1 MSSLKEIKGR
11 IDSVN
16 NTLKITSAMR
26 LISSSKFHR
35 AQIALNNSQPYL
47 TALTDMFSDLLSD
60 EAIPES
66 DYSRKRVLK
75 KAAIVIISSNAS
87 LCGSFNINVEKLLH
101 ETTDRLRNNGAEYI
115 TIYTIGKRITSH
127 LKSPSYTVVECD
139 HMLSEKPDYSGS
151 KKIAE
156 MLMKQFVKGEIDRVD
171 LIYNH
176 FRSMGTQIPTTEQF
190 LPIKTRKDIAS
201 EGAYKDAYKG
211 AYYLYEPE
219 KEKIAADIIDKQLFA
234 TIFKILLDSSAAE
247 HAARSVAMQLASDN
261 AGKLIQEL
269 TLQYN
274 KSRQQAITNELLDIV
289 GGSTR

>member
-35 AQIALNNSQPYL
+35 AQIALNNSKPYL
-47 TALTDMFSDLLSD
+47 EALIEMFSDLQTD
-60 EAIPES
+60 DAIPES
-66 DYSRKRVLK
+66 EYSKERALK
-75 KAAIVIISSNAS
+75 KAAVVIVSSNAS

-101 ETTDRLRNNGAEYI
+101 ETIERLRKNGAENI

-127 LKSPSYTVVECD
+127 LKSPSYTIVECD
-139 HMLSEKPDYSGS
+139 HLLSEKPDYSGS
-151 KKIAE
+151 KKIAVT
-156 MLMKQFVKGEIDRVD
+156 LMKQFSSGEIDRVD

-176 FRSMGTQIPTTEQF
+176 FKSMGTQIPTVEQF
-190 LPIKTRKDIAS
+190 LPIITKKEITSKD
-201 EGAYKDAYKG
+201 
-211 AYYLYEPE
+211 AYYLYEPD
-219 KEKIAADIIDKQLFA
+219 KENIAADIIGKQLFA
-234 TIFKILLDSSAAE
+234 TIFRILLDSSAAE

>member
-35 AQIALNNSQPYL
+35 AQIALNNSKPYL
-47 TALTDMFSDLLSD
+47 AALNEMYSDLQID
-60 EAIPES
+60 DAIPES
-66 DYSRKRVLK
+66 VYSEERAMK
-75 KAAIVIISSNAS
+75 KAAVVIVSSNAS
-87 LCGSFNINVEKLLH
+87 LCGSFNINVEKLLL
-101 ETTDRLRNNGAEYI
+101 ETIERLRDNGAESI
-115 TIYTIGKRITSH
+115 TIYTIGKRVTSH
-127 LKSPSYTVVECD
+127 LKNPSYTVVECE
-139 HMLSEKPDYSGS
+139 HILSEKPDYSGS
-151 KKIAE
+151 KKIAT
-156 MLMKQFVKGEIDRVD
+156 MLMNQFLKGEIDRVD

-176 FRSMGTQIPTTEQF
+176 FKSMGTQIPTTEQF
-190 LPIKTRKDIAS
+190 LPVITRKDIAPKS
-201 EGAYKDAYKG
+201 AYKG
-211 AYYLYEPE
+211 VYYLYEPE
-219 KEKIAADIIDKQLFA
+219 KEKIAADIIDKQLYS

-247 HAARSVAMQLASDN
+247 HAARTVAMQLASDN
-261 AGKLIQEL
+261 AGKLIQDL

>member
-11 IDSVN
+11 IESVN

-35 AQIALNNSQPYL
+35 AQIALNSSKPYL
-47 TALTDMFSDLLSD
+47 AALTEMFSDLKTD
-60 EAIPES
+60 DAIQES
-66 DYSRKRVLK
+66 EYSKERALK
-75 KAAIVIISSNAS
+75 KAAIVIVSSNAS
-87 LCGSFNINVEKLLH
+87 LCGSFNINVEKLLN
-101 ETTDRLRNNGAEYI
+101 ETTDRLRKNGAESI

-139 HMLSEKPDYSGS
+139 HILSEKPDYSGS

-156 MLMKQFVKGEIDRVD
+156 ILMKQFVKGEIDRVD

-176 FRSMGTQIPTTEQF
+176 FKSMGTQIPTKEQF
-190 LPIKTRKDIAS
+190 LPITIRKEIVS
-201 EGAYKDAYKG
+201 KG
-211 AYYLYEPE
+211 AYYLYEPD
-219 KEKIAADIIDKQLFA
+219 KENIAADLIDKQLFA
-234 TIFKILLDSSAAE
+234 TIFRILLDSSAAE

-274 KSRQQAITNELLDIV
+274 KTRQQAITNELLDIV

>member
-35 AQIALNNSQPYL
+35 AQIALNNSKPYL
-47 TALTDMFSDLLSD
+47 EALIEMFSDLQTD
-60 EAIPES
+60 DAIPES
-66 DYSRKRVLK
+66 KYSKGRALK
-75 KAAIVIISSNAS
+75 KAAVVIVSSNAS

-101 ETTDRLRNNGAEYI
+101 ETIERLRKNGAESI

-127 LKSPSYTVVECD
+127 LKSPSYTIVECD
-139 HMLSEKPDYSGS
+139 HLLSEKPDYSGS
-151 KKIAE
+151 KKIAV
-156 MLMKQFVKGEIDRVD
+156 MLMKQFSSGEIDRVD

-176 FRSMGTQIPTTEQF
+176 FKSMGTQIPTVEQF
-190 LPIKTRKDIAS
+190 LPIITKKEITS
-201 EGAYKDAYKG
+201 KG
-211 AYYLYEPE
+211 AYYLYEPD
-219 KEKIAADIIDKQLFA
+219 KENIAADIIDKQLFA
-234 TIFKILLDSSAAE
+234 TIFRILLDSSAAE

>member
-35 AQIALNNSQPYL
+35 AQIALNNSKPYL
-47 TALTDMFSDLLSD
+47 EALIEMFSDLQTD
-60 EAIPES
+60 DAIPES
-66 DYSRKRVLK
+66 EYSKERALK
-75 KAAIVIISSNAS
+75 KAAVVIVSSNAS

-101 ETTDRLRNNGAEYI
+101 ETIERLRKNGAESI

-127 LKSPSYTVVECD
+127 LKSPSYTIVECD
-139 HMLSEKPDYSGS
+139 HLLSEKPDYSGS
-151 KKIAE
+151 KKIAVT
-156 MLMKQFVKGEIDRVD
+156 LMKQFSSGEIDRVD

-176 FRSMGTQIPTTEQF
+176 FKSMGTQIPTVEQF
-190 LPIKTRKDIAS
+190 LPIITKKEITSKD
-201 EGAYKDAYKG
+201 
-211 AYYLYEPE
+211 AYYLYEPD
-219 KEKIAADIIDKQLFA
+219 KENIAADIIGKQLFA
-234 TIFKILLDSSAAE
+234 TIFRILLDSSAAE

>member
-35 AQIALNNSQPYL
+35 AQIALNNSKPYL
-47 TALTDMFSDLLSD
+47 EALIEMFSDLQTD
-60 EAIPES
+60 DAIPES
-66 DYSRKRVLK
+66 EYSKERALK
-75 KAAIVIISSNAS
+75 KAAVVIVSSNAS

-101 ETTDRLRNNGAEYI
+101 ETIERLRKNGAESI

-127 LKSPSYTVVECD
+127 LKSPSYTIVECD
-139 HMLSEKPDYSGS
+139 HLLSEKPDYSGS
-151 KKIAE
+151 KKIAV
-156 MLMKQFVKGEIDRVD
+156 MLMKQFSSGEIDRVD

-176 FRSMGTQIPTTEQF
+176 FKSMGTQIPTVEQF
-190 LPIKTRKDIAS
+190 LPIITKKEITS
-201 EGAYKDAYKG
+201 KG
-211 AYYLYEPE
+211 AYYLYEPD
-219 KEKIAADIIDKQLFA
+219 KENIAADIIDKQLFA
-234 TIFKILLDSSAAE
+234 TIFRILLDSSAAE

>member
-35 AQIALNNSQPYL
+35 AQIALNNSKPYL
-47 TALTDMFSDLLSD
+47 EALIEMFSDLQTD
-60 EAIPES
+60 DAIPES
-66 DYSRKRVLK
+66 EYSKERALK
-75 KAAIVIISSNAS
+75 KAAVVIVSSNAS

-101 ETTDRLRNNGAEYI
+101 ETIERLRKNGAESI

-127 LKSPSYTVVECD
+127 LKSPSYTIVECD
-139 HMLSEKPDYSGS
+139 HLLSEKPDYSGS
-151 KKIAE
+151 KKIAV
-156 MLMKQFVKGEIDRVD
+156 MLMKQFLRGEIDRVD

-176 FRSMGTQIPTTEQF
+176 FKSMGTQIPTAEQF
-190 LPIKTRKDIAS
+190 LPIVIKKEITS
-201 EGAYKDAYKG
+201 KG
-211 AYYLYEPE
+211 AYYLYEPD
-219 KEKIAADIIDKQLFA
+219 KENIAADIIDKQLFA
-234 TIFKILLDSSAAE
+234 TIFRILLDSSAAE

>member
-35 AQIALNNSQPYL
+35 AQIALNNSKPYL
-47 TALTDMFSDLLSD
+47 EALIEMFSDLQTD
-60 EAIPES
+60 DAIPES
-66 DYSRKRVLK
+66 EYSKERALK
-75 KAAIVIISSNAS
+75 KAAVVIVSSNAS

-101 ETTDRLRNNGAEYI
+101 ETIERLRKNGAENI

-127 LKSPSYTVVECD
+127 LKSPSYTIVECD
-139 HMLSEKPDYSGS
+139 HLLSEKPDYSGS
-151 KKIAE
+151 KKIAVT
-156 MLMKQFVKGEIDRVD
+156 LMKQFSSGEIDRVD

-176 FRSMGTQIPTTEQF
+176 FKSMGTQIPTVEQF
-190 LPIKTRKDIAS
+190 LPIITKKEITS
-201 EGAYKDAYKG
+201 KG
-211 AYYLYEPE
+211 AYYLYEPD
-219 KEKIAADIIDKQLFA
+219 KKNIAADIIDKQLFA
-234 TIFKILLDSSAAE
+234 TIFRILLDSSAAE

-274 KSRQQAITNELLDIV
+274 KTRQQAITNELLDIV

>member
-35 AQIALNNSQPYL
+35 AQIALNNSKPYL
-47 TALTDMFSDLLSD
+47 EALIEMFSDLQTD
-60 EAIPES
+60 DAIPES
-66 DYSRKRVLK
+66 EYSKERALK
-75 KAAIVIISSNAS
+75 KAAVVIVSSNAS

-101 ETTDRLRNNGAEYI
+101 ETIERLRKNGAESI

-127 LKSPSYTVVECD
+127 LKSPSYTIVECD
-139 HMLSEKPDYSGS
+139 HLLSEKPDYSGS
-151 KKIAE
+151 KKIAV
-156 MLMKQFVKGEIDRVD
+156 MLMKQFSSGEIDRVD

-176 FRSMGTQIPTTEQF
+176 FKSMGTQIPTVEQF
-190 LPIKTRKDIAS
+190 LPIITKKEITS
-201 EGAYKDAYKG
+201 KG
-211 AYYLYEPE
+211 AYYLYEPD
-219 KEKIAADIIDKQLFA
+219 KENIAADIIDKQLFA
-234 TIFKILLDSSAAE
+234 TIFRILLDSSAAE

-269 TLQYN
+269 TLQHN
-274 KSRQQAITNELLDIV
+274 KTRQQAITNELLDIM
-289 GGSTR
+289 GGFR

>member
-35 AQIALNNSQPYL
+35 AQIDLNNSRPYL
-47 TALTDMFSDLLSD
+47 AALSEMFSDLQTD
-60 EAIPES
+60 DAIQES
-66 DYSRKRVLK
+66 EYSKERALK
-75 KAAIVIISSNAS
+75 KAAVVIVSSNAS

-101 ETTDRLRNNGAEYI
+101 ETTDRLRKSGVESI

-139 HMLSEKPDYSGS
+139 HILSEKPDYSGS

-156 MLMKQFVKGEIDRVD
+156 MLMKQFSSGEIDRVD

-176 FRSMGTQIPTTEQF
+176 FKSMGTQIPTVEQF
-190 LPIKTRKDIAS
+190 LPIITKKEITSKD
-201 EGAYKDAYKG
+201 
-211 AYYLYEPE
+211 AYYLYEPD
-219 KEKIAADIIDKQLFA
+219 KENIAADIIGKQLFA
-234 TIFKILLDSSAAE
+234 TIFRILLDSSAAE

>member
-11 IDSVN
+11 IDTVT

-35 AQIALNNSQPYL
+35 AQIALNNSRPYM
-47 TALTDMFSDLLSD
+47 TALLDMLSDLQSED
-60 EAIPES
+60 AIPFS
-66 DYSRKRVLK
+66 PYSNVRPLK
-75 KAAIVIISSNAS
+75 KAAIVIVSSNAS

-101 ETTDRLRNNGAEYI
+101 ETVVRLKSCGAEKI
-115 TIYTIGKRITSH
+115 VIYSIGKRVTSH
-127 LKSPSYTVVECD
+127 LKDPSYSVVECD

-151 KKIAE
+151 KKIALN
-156 MLMKQFVKGEIDRVD
+156 LMTQFVKGEIDHVD

-176 FRSMGTQIPTTEQF
+176 FKSMGTQIPTEEQL
-190 LPIKTRKDIAS
+190 LPIDINKTVPTKS
-201 EGAYKDAYKG
+201 T
-211 AYYLYEPE
+211 YYLYEPDR
-219 KEKIAADIIDKQLFA
+219 EKIADDIIDKMLFS
-234 TIFKILLDSSAAE
+234 TIFKVLLDSSAAE

-289 GGSTR
+289 GGSAR

>member
-35 AQIALNNSQPYL
+35 AQIALNYSKPYL
-47 TALTDMFSDLLSD
+47 SALTEMLSDLQTD
-60 EAIPES
+60 DAIQES
-66 DYSRKRVLK
+66 EYSKERALK
-75 KAAIVIISSNAS
+75 KAAVVIVSSNAS

-101 ETTDRLRNNGAEYI
+101 ETIERLKKNGAESI
-115 TIYTIGKRITSH
+115 TIYTIGKRVTSH
-127 LKSPSYTVVECD
+127 LKNPPYTVVECD
-139 HMLSEKPDYSGS
+139 HLLSEKPDYSGS

-156 MLMKQFVKGEIDRVD
+156 MLMKQFLRGEIDRID

-176 FRSMGTQIPTTEQF
+176 FKSMGTQIPTAEQF
-190 LPIKTRKDIAS
+190 LPVVTTKDILS
-201 EGAYKDAYKG
+201 KG
-211 AYYLYEPE
+211 AHKGVYYLYEPD
-219 KEKIAADIIDKQLFA
+219 KKDIAADIIDKQLYA

>member
-35 AQIALNNSQPYL
+35 AQIALNNSKPYL
-47 TALTDMFSDLLSD
+47 EALIEMFSDLQTD
-60 EAIPES
+60 DAIPES
-66 DYSRKRVLK
+66 EYSKERALK
-75 KAAIVIISSNAS
+75 KAAVVIVSSNAS

-101 ETTDRLRNNGAEYI
+101 ETIERLRKNGAENI

-127 LKSPSYTVVECD
+127 LKSPSYTIVECD
-139 HMLSEKPDYSGS
+139 HLLSEKPDYSGS
-151 KKIAE
+151 KKIAV
-156 MLMKQFVKGEIDRVD
+156 MLMKQFSSGEIDRVD

-176 FRSMGTQIPTTEQF
+176 FKSMGTQIPTVEQF
-190 LPIKTRKDIAS
+190 LPIITKKEITS
-201 EGAYKDAYKG
+201 KG
-211 AYYLYEPE
+211 AYYLYEPD
-219 KEKIAADIIDKQLFA
+219 KENIAADIIDKQLFA
-234 TIFKILLDSSAAE
+234 TIFRILLDSSAAE

-274 KSRQQAITNELLDIV
+274 KTRQQAITNELLDIV

>member
-35 AQIALNNSQPYL
+35 AQIALNNSKPYL
-47 TALTDMFSDLLSD
+47 EALIEMFSDLQTD
-60 EAIPES
+60 DAIPES
-66 DYSRKRVLK
+66 EYSKERALK
-75 KAAIVIISSNAS
+75 KAAVVIVSSNAS

-101 ETTDRLRNNGAEYI
+101 ETIERLRKNGAESI

-127 LKSPSYTVVECD
+127 LKSPSYTIVECD
-139 HMLSEKPDYSGS
+139 HLLSEKPDYSGS
-151 KKIAE
+151 KKIAV
-156 MLMKQFVKGEIDRVD
+156 MLMKQFSSGEIDRVD

-176 FRSMGTQIPTTEQF
+176 FKSMGTQIPTVEQF
-190 LPIKTRKDIAS
+190 LPIITKKEITS
-201 EGAYKDAYKG
+201 KG
-211 AYYLYEPE
+211 AYYLYEPD
-219 KEKIAADIIDKQLFA
+219 KENIAADIIDKQLFA
-234 TIFKILLDSSAAE
+234 TIFRILLDSSAAE

-274 KSRQQAITNELLDIV
+274 K
-289 GGSTR
+289 

>member
-35 AQIALNNSQPYL
+35 AQIALNNSKPYL
-47 TALTDMFSDLLSD
+47 DALIEMFSDLQTD
-60 EAIPES
+60 DAIPES
-66 DYSRKRVLK
+66 KYSKGRALK
-75 KAAIVIISSNAS
+75 KAAVVIVSSNAS

-101 ETTDRLRNNGAEYI
+101 ETIERLRKNGAESI

-127 LKSPSYTVVECD
+127 LKSPSYTIVECD
-139 HMLSEKPDYSGS
+139 HLLSEKPDYSGS
-151 KKIAE
+151 KKIAV
-156 MLMKQFVKGEIDRVD
+156 MLMKQFLRGEIDRVD

-176 FRSMGTQIPTTEQF
+176 FKSMGTQIPTAEQF
-190 LPIKTRKDIAS
+190 LPIVIKKEITS
-201 EGAYKDAYKG
+201 KG
-211 AYYLYEPE
+211 AYYLYEPD
-219 KEKIAADIIDKQLFA
+219 KENIAADIIDKQLFA
-234 TIFKILLDSSAAE
+234 TIFRILLDSSAAE

>member
-35 AQIALNNSQPYL
+35 AQIALNSSKPYL
-47 TALTDMFSDLLSD
+47 AALTEMFSDLQTD
-60 EAIPES
+60 DAIQES
-66 DYSRKRVLK
+66 EYSKERALK
-75 KAAIVIISSNAS
+75 KAAVVIVSSNAS

-101 ETTDRLRNNGAEYI
+101 ETTDRLRKDGAESI
-115 TIYTIGKRITSH
+115 TIYTIGKRVTTH
-127 LKSPSYTVVECD
+127 LKSSSYTVIECD
-139 HMLSEKPDYSGS
+139 HILSEKPDYSGS

-156 MLMKQFVKGEIDRVD
+156 MLMKQFIIGEIDRVD

-176 FRSMGTQIPTTEQF
+176 FKSMGTQIPTTEQF
-190 LPIKTRKDIAS
+190 LPVVTRKDIAS
-201 EGAYKDAYKG
+201 KGAYKDAYKG
-211 AYYLYEPE
+211 AYYLYEPD
-219 KEKIAADIIDKQLFA
+219 KQRIATDLIDKQLYS

>member
-35 AQIALNNSQPYL
+35 AQIALNNSKPYL
-47 TALTDMFSDLLSD
+47 EALIEMFSDLQTD
-60 EAIPES
+60 DAIPES
-66 DYSRKRVLK
+66 EYSKERALK
-75 KAAIVIISSNAS
+75 KAAVVIVSSNAS

-101 ETTDRLRNNGAEYI
+101 ETIERLRKNGAESI

-127 LKSPSYTVVECD
+127 LKSPSYTIVECD
-139 HMLSEKPDYSGS
+139 HLLSEKPDYSGS
-151 KKIAE
+151 KKIAV
-156 MLMKQFVKGEIDRVD
+156 MLMKQFSSGEIDRVD

-176 FRSMGTQIPTTEQF
+176 FKSMGTQIPTVEQF
-190 LPIKTRKDIAS
+190 LPIITKKEITS
-201 EGAYKDAYKG
+201 KG
-211 AYYLYEPE
+211 AYYLYEPD
-219 KEKIAADIIDKQLFA
+219 KENIAADIIDKQLFA
-234 TIFKILLDSSAAE
+234 TIFRILLDSSAAE

-274 KSRQQAITNELLDIV
+274 KTRQQAITNELLDIV

>member
-35 AQIALNNSQPYL
+35 AQIALNNSKPYL
-47 TALTDMFSDLLSD
+47 EALIEMFSDLQTD
-60 EAIPES
+60 DAIPES
-66 DYSRKRVLK
+66 EYSKERALK
-75 KAAIVIISSNAS
+75 KAAVVIVSSNAS

-101 ETTDRLRNNGAEYI
+101 ETIERLRKNGAENI

-127 LKSPSYTVVECD
+127 LKSPSYTIVECD
-139 HMLSEKPDYSGS
+139 HLLSEKPDYSGS
-151 KKIAE
+151 KKIAVT
-156 MLMKQFVKGEIDRVD
+156 LMKQFSSGEIDRVD

-176 FRSMGTQIPTTEQF
+176 FKSMGTQIPTVEQF
-190 LPIKTRKDIAS
+190 LPIITKKEITS
-201 EGAYKDAYKG
+201 KG
-211 AYYLYEPE
+211 AYYLYEPD
-219 KEKIAADIIDKQLFA
+219 KENIAADIIDKQLFA
-234 TIFKILLDSSAAE
+234 TIFRILLDSSAAE

>member
-35 AQIALNNSQPYL
+35 AQIALNNSKPYL
-47 TALTDMFSDLLSD
+47 EALIEMFSDLQTD
-60 EAIPES
+60 DAIPES
-66 DYSRKRVLK
+66 EYSKERALK
-75 KAAIVIISSNAS
+75 KAAVVIVSSNAS

-101 ETTDRLRNNGAEYI
+101 ETIERLRKNGAEII

-127 LKSPSYTVVECD
+127 LKSPSYTIVECD
-139 HMLSEKPDYSGS
+139 HLLSEKPDYSGS
-151 KKIAE
+151 KKIAV
-156 MLMKQFVKGEIDRVD
+156 MLMKQFLRGEIDRVD

-176 FRSMGTQIPTTEQF
+176 FKSMGTQIPTAEQF
-190 LPIKTRKDIAS
+190 LPIVIKKEITS
-201 EGAYKDAYKG
+201 KG
-211 AYYLYEPE
+211 AYYLYEPD
-219 KEKIAADIIDKQLFA
+219 KENIAADIIDKQLFA
-234 TIFKILLDSSAAE
+234 TIFRILLDSSAAE

-274 KSRQQAITNELLDIV
+274 KTRQQAITNELLDIV

>member
-35 AQIALNNSQPYL
+35 AQIALNNSKPYL
-47 TALTDMFSDLLSD
+47 AALNEMYSDLQAD
-60 EAIPES
+60 DAIPES
-66 DYSRKRVLK
+66 AYSKERELK
-75 KAAIVIISSNAS
+75 TAAVVIVSSNAS
-87 LCGSFNINVEKLLH
+87 LCGSYNINVEKLLH
-101 ETTDRLRNNGAEYI
+101 ETTDRLRKNGAESI
-115 TIYTIGKRITSH
+115 TIYTIGKRVTAH
-127 LKSPSYTVVECD
+127 LKSTSYTVVECE
-139 HMLSEKPDYSGS
+139 HKLSEKPDYPGS

-156 MLMKQFVKGEIDRVD
+156 MLIKQFLKGEIDRVD

-176 FRSMGTQIPTTEQF
+176 FKSMGTQIPITEQF
-190 LPIKTRKDIAS
+190 LPLVTIKDNPS
-201 EGAYKDAYKG
+201 KG
-211 AYYLYEPE
+211 AYYLYEPD
-219 KEKIAADIIDKQLFA
+219 KEIIAADIIDKQLFA

-274 KSRQQAITNELLDIV
+274 KSRQQAITNEILDIV

>member
-35 AQIALNNSQPYL
+35 AQIALNSSKPYL
-47 TALTDMFSDLLSD
+47 AALTEMFSDLKTD
-60 EAIPES
+60 DAIEES
-66 DYSRKRVLK
+66 EYSKERALK
-75 KAAIVIISSNAS
+75 KAAIVIVSSNAS

-101 ETTDRLRNNGAEYI
+101 ETADRLRKNGAESI

-156 MLMKQFVKGEIDRVD
+156 ILMNQFAKGEIDRVD

-176 FRSMGTQIPTTEQF
+176 FKSMGTQISTTEQF
-190 LPIKTRKDIAS
+190 LPVVTKKDIAS
-201 EGAYKDAYKG
+201 KGTYKG
-211 AYYLYEPE
+211 AYYLYEPD
-219 KEKIAADIIDKQLFA
+219 KEKIASDIIDKQLFT